1 MEGVR
6 GDEAEKVDVNY
17 MVDFAGRKVYDVKAV
32 IKGGIRNG
40 METVVAQCDNLKD
53 AASVALMMNRAR
65 AMEAELER
73 LEKERDVLL
82 ARVGELKEQV
92 NCYAKAVEQD
102 KEKKDNGTKAEID
115 KAKKEVK
122 ARAKVTAKAKGEG
135 RGAPKKAKVEKD
147 EKAAQKKR
155 SVKKGAK

>member
-1 MEGVR
+1 MEGVK

-53 AASVALMMNRAR
+53 AASVAVMMNRAR

-82 ARVGELKEQV
+82 ATVGELKEQLGA
-92 NCYAKAVEQD
+92 C
-102 KEKKDNGTKAEID
+102 KEKEKAN
-115 KAKKEVK
+115 AMT
-122 ARAKVTAKAKGEG
+122 KVTAKAKGESK
-135 RGAPKKAKVEKD
+135 GASKKAKVEKT
-147 EKAAQKKR
+147 APKKR

>member
-1 MEGVR
+1 MEGVK

-53 AASVALMMNRAR
+53 AASVAVMMNRAR

-82 ARVGELKEQV
+82 ATVGELKEQLG
-92 NCYAKAVEQD
+92 AG
-102 KEKKDNGTKAEID
+102 KEKANAMT
-115 KAKKEVK
+115 
-122 ARAKVTAKAKGEG
+122 KVTAKAKGEG
-135 RGAPKKAKVEKD
+135 KGAPKKAKVEKV
-147 EKAAQKKR
+147 EKAAPKKR